1 MEYDNTNRGSLFKN
15 DKKEQDSHADYN
27 GSINIEG
34 TEFWLNA
41 WVKESK
47 KDGKKYFS
55 LSVKPKQQQNAPQ
68 GKSAPAKPKYEGSKV
83 DDNDEQIPF

>member
-41 WVKESK
+41 WLKESK

-68 GKSAPAKPKYEGSKV
+68 GKSAPAKPKYEGSKKDQEG
-83 DDNDEQIPF
+83 DDIPF